1 MALLPG
7 LDDRLVIR
15 VGALLLLWRYGAAAL
30 HAAAVTSTALLLTAW
45 ASARRCKRALLLAI
59 GAESSP
65 ERQRLAHA
73 HSRPAL
79 LRKR

>member
-15 VGALLLLWRYGAAAL
+15 VGVLLLLWRYGAAAL

-79 LRKR
+79 LRTR